1 MIVKLTPASEN
12 RRVWMVSI
20 PHDAKTAT
28 PGDFMTVAEEQRSF
42 IGDGEGY
49 FDAEP
54 AAEGWELKS
63 RVAAPAR

>member
-20 PHDAKTAT
+20 PHDSRSAT
-28 PGDFMTVAEEQRSF
+28 PVDFMTVAEEQRSF
-42 IGDGEGY
+42 IGESEGY

-54 AAEGWELKS
+54 AADGWDLKS
-63 RVAAPAR
+63 RVDAPAA